1 MLHASQ
7 GSGCNSLPSAQTSP
21 DPFSTLVR
29 ALVRSPGDYELTGCL
44 HICLLVCLFVYVF
57 VCVCVS
63 ACVSLTSYA
72 CLCMSLCMFIGVC
85 LCVCMCLCVCLCCC
99 EWCIFLCDSVSENVF
114 ACVCLCPCTVVGESL
129 GLTSEGEAY
138 RSMCTFQLPVWI
150 NGTQLSTP
158 WL

>member
-44 HICLLVCLFVYVF
+44 HICLLVCLFVCVF
-57 VCVCVS
+57 VCVSVS

-72 CLCMSLCMFIGVC
+72 CLYVSCVGLYVSGCVFPSVCVSVCVIVGGLC
-85 LCVCMCLCVCLCCC
+85 LCDC
-99 EWCIFLCDSVSENVF
+99 VSENVF
-114 ACVCLCPCTVVGESL
+114 VCVCLCPCTVVGESL

-138 RSMCTFQLPVWI
+138 LSRRIIQSPALVSGI
-150 NGTQLSTP
+150 QLSSP
-158 WL
+158 L